1 MKKYNVFKVL
11 LIALFGAIVISFFIP
26 QSTIGYTGIEKGEI
40 NPITFIDSISN
51 GLTSFSVF
59 IANFVYIL
67 AIGVFYA
74 VLKKSG
80 KYEIAVENTAAKF
93 KNKNVFLIVSILT
106 FGLMT
111 AVIGDVLPM
120 LMFLPAYLDVA
131 KKIGFDSKTSI
142 LATVGAIVV
151 GSAGS
156 LYTNYANQILATK
169 VSTNIIA
176 KVIILVI
183 SLAALIIFTAFAKV
197 KEAKVNKNKEKALPI
212 VIAFGAMFVLLIL
225 GMVSWSNYFGFN
237 EFSELHKSIAEFKVL
252 KVSLF
257 NAIIGASLPAFG
269 EWTIYS
275 LIVMLVIVSVVL
287 AIIYK
292 LKVDGLIESI
302 SNGIKK
308 ALPYGLILIL
318 ANIILV
324 GVYNSGFYT
333 TVMNAIGGMSD
344 KIVSSIT
351 VSGLSGIVYPD
362 YAYASQFTL
371 STLATVISNSAI
383 YATLAVAFQAIYS
396 LVLLIS
402 PTSIILLM
410 ALKYEGVSYKDWVKY
425 IYKFFLGL
433 LIIFF
438 IIIMI
443 IGGKYVK
450 TISYV
455 VLAVLIAIF
464 ALLIVLRLTKKQ
476 PVIETKKSGKKVEK
490 KECNKWIAFLLCFF
504 LGTFGAHKFYEGKIG
519 LGVLYLFTCGL
530 FGIGWLID
538 WIVILTK
545 PDTYYV

>member
-11 LIALFGAIVISFFIP
+11 LIALFGAIVLSFFIP

-40 NPITFIDSISN
+40 NPITLIDSISN

-74 VLKKSG
+74 VVRKSG
-80 KYEIAVENTAAKF
+80 KYDAVLENTAAKF

-120 LMFLPAYLDVA
+120 LIFVPAYLDMA
-131 KKIGFDSKTSI
+131 KKLGFDSKTSI
-142 LATVGAIVV
+142 LATAGAILV
-151 GSAGS
+151 GNTGS
-156 LYTNYANQILATK
+156 LYTSYANQILATK

-176 KVIILVI
+176 KIIILVI
-183 SLAALIIFTAFAKV
+183 SLAALIVFTAFAKV
-197 KEAKVNKNKEKALPI
+197 KETKLEAKKEKKTLPI
-212 VIAFGAMFVLLIL
+212 AIAFGAMFVLLIL

-237 EFSELHKSIAEFKVL
+237 GFSELHKSVVEFKVL

-275 LIVMLVIVSVVL
+275 LIVMLVVVSVIL

-292 LKVDGLIESI
+292 LKVDGLIEAI
-302 SNGIKK
+302 SDGIKK
-308 ALPYGLILIL
+308 ALPYALILVL

-333 TVMNAIGGMSD
+333 TVMNAIGGMKD
-344 KIVSSIT
+344 TIVSSIT
-351 VSGLSGIVYPD
+351 VSGLSAIAYPD

-383 YATLAVAFQAIYS
+383 YATLAVIFQAIYS
-396 LVLLIS
+396 LVLLVS
-402 PTSIILLM
+402 PTSIIMLM

-438 IIIMI
+438 IIIMV
-443 IGGKYVK
+443 IGGTHVK

-464 ALLIVLRLTKKQ
+464 ALLIVLKITSKKPVVEEKTKTTKKT
-476 PVIETKKSGKKVEK
+476 TKKSK
-490 KECNKWIAFLLCFF
+490 
-504 LGTFGAHKFYEGKIG
+504 
-519 LGVLYLFTCGL
+519 
-530 FGIGWLID
+530 
-538 WIVILTK
+538 
-545 PDTYYV
+545 

>member
-11 LIALFGAIVISFFIP
+11 LIALFGAIVLSFFIP

-40 NPITFIDSISN
+40 NPITLIDSISN

-74 VLKKSG
+74 VVRKSG
-80 KYEIAVENTAAKF
+80 KYDAVLENTAAKF

-120 LMFLPAYLDVA
+120 LIFVPAYLDMA
-131 KKIGFDSKTSI
+131 KKLGFDSKTSI
-142 LATVGAIVV
+142 LATAGAILV
-151 GSAGS
+151 GNTGS
-156 LYTNYANQILATK
+156 LYTSYANQILATK

-176 KVIILVI
+176 KIIILVI
-183 SLAALIIFTAFAKV
+183 SLAALIVFTAFAKV
-197 KEAKVNKNKEKALPI
+197 KETKLETKKEKKTLPI
-212 VIAFGAMFVLLIL
+212 AIAFGAMFVLLIL

-237 EFSELHKSIAEFKVL
+237 GFSELHKSVVEFKVL

-275 LIVMLVIVSVVL
+275 LIVMLVVVSVIL

-292 LKVDGLIESI
+292 LKVDGLIEAI
-302 SNGIKK
+302 SDGIKK
-308 ALPYGLILIL
+308 ALPYALILVL

-333 TVMNAIGGMSD
+333 TVMNAIGGMKD
-344 KIVSSIT
+344 TIVSSIT
-351 VSGLSGIVYPD
+351 VSGLSAIAYPD

-383 YATLAVAFQAIYS
+383 YATLAVIFQAIYS
-396 LVLLIS
+396 LVLLVS
-402 PTSIILLM
+402 PTSIIILM

-438 IIIMI
+438 IIIMV
-443 IGGKYVK
+443 IGGTHVK

-464 ALLIVLRLTKKQ
+464 ALLIVLKITSKKPVVEEKTKTTKKT
-476 PVIETKKSGKKVEK
+476 TKKSK
-490 KECNKWIAFLLCFF
+490 
-504 LGTFGAHKFYEGKIG
+504 
-519 LGVLYLFTCGL
+519 
-530 FGIGWLID
+530 
-538 WIVILTK
+538 
-545 PDTYYV
+545 